1 MSRDLEGRVAVV
13 TGGAS
18 GIGEACARDMAAR
31 GARLV
36 IADIN
41 AELAQRVA
49 ASLKDAI
56 HARLDVTDTEET
68 EALAERIAREAGPVD
83 ILVAS
88 AGVLQPPLP
97 PEELPMDLWDRVVAV
112 DQRGVYVSN
121 VAFGSRM
128 ARRGR
133 GVIVNIA
140 SVTSFRST
148 PLHAYG
154 PAKAAVAAIT
164 AGLAAEW
171 GRSGVRVNGI
181 APGYV
186 ATPALQAAIDDGK
199 RDPAALMANS
209 AFGRLVAVEEVA
221 KACSFLV
228 SDDASGITG
237 VTLPVDAGWLVATP
251 WNTYGGVRPERGVR
265 QC

>member
-1 MSRDLEGRVAVV
+1 MRQQLEGRVAVV

-41 AELAQRVA
+41 EALAQQVA
-49 ASLKDAI
+49 ASLKGAI
-56 HARLDVTDTEET
+56 HARLDVTSVEET
-68 EALAERIAREAGPVD
+68 EALAERVERELGPVD

-88 AGVLQPPLP
+88 AGVLQPPSP
-97 PEELPMDLWDRVVAV
+97 PEELPMAIWDRVVAV

-121 VAFGSRM
+121 VAFGRRM
-128 ARRGR
+128 ARRGQ

-154 PAKAAVAAIT
+154 PAKAAVASIT

-199 RDPAALMANS
+199 RDPAALIGNS
-209 AFGRLVAVEEVA
+209 AFGRLVAVEEIA

-228 SDDASGITG
+228 SDEASGITG
-237 VTLPVDAGWLVATP
+237 VTLPVDAGWLAATS
-251 WNTYGGVRPERGVR
+251 WNTYGGVPPKRG
-265 QC
+265 